1 MKPKANHIR
10 AKYVIRESSPIDFA
24 AAVSFHSTY
33 ILGDIT
39 ACEMIL
45 KKP

>member
-1 MKPKANHIR
+1 MKPKANHIM
-10 AKYVIRESSPIDFA
+10 ANYVICESSPVDFA

-39 ACEMIL
+39 ACEIIL
-45 KKP
+45 KKI